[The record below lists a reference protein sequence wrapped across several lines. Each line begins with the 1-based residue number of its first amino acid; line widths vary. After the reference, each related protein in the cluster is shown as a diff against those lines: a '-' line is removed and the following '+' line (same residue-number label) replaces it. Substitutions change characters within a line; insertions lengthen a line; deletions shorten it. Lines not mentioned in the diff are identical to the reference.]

1 MIIIFYSIDRFEEE
15 VAVCIGDNEEI
26 LLLSTDNIIGSYTEG
41 SVIREIENDVY
52 VVDEEEESRRRKLN
66 FDLAESLF
74 DE

>member
-41 SVIREIENDVY
+41 SVIREIENDLY
-52 VVDEEEESRRRKLN
+52 IVDEEEESRRRKLN
-66 FDLAESLF
+66 FNLAESLF

>member
-52 VVDEEEESRRRKLN
+52 IVDEEEESRRRKLN
-66 FDLAESLF
+66 FNLAESLF